1 MEKVDEEKIETAVK
15 VIASMGV
22 PNMVT
27 VLLISDDDFVWMEY
41 YTSMFLERKTILICH
56 FEYKQ
61 ALDKHMTEEH
71 KKYIHKII
79 YTDDLDPDNY
89 SNELTNSLNELA
101 ERLNDG
107 SKM

>member
-41 YTSMFLERKTILICH
+41 YASMFLERKTILICH